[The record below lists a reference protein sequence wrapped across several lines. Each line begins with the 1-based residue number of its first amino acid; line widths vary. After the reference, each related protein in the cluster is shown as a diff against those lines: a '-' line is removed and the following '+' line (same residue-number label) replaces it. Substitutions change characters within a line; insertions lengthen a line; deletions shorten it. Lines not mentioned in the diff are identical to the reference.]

1 MHPPFWLIRQ
11 VSGIQG
17 GRWSVNKYGHCLVK
31 IVKSDSGYPKEKG
44 LLLCLWERDEIEG
57 G

>member
-17 GRWSVNKYGHCLVK
+17 WRWSVNKYGHCLVK